1 MDIIKALKTENIRIS
16 CVRRWLFWHDSF
28 QEWIVLERKFGAR
41 KNITLYA
48 GESLEKALDALVGEG
63 DD

>member
-16 CVRRWLFWHDSF
+16 CVRRWLFWSD
-28 QEWIVLERKFGAR
+28 QEWIVYERKFGAR

-48 GESLEKALDALVGEG
+48 GQSLGKALNALVGEG